1 MNVSQKFKKTVKQ
14 TQRKHKKGKIEE
26 NDRTENT
33 HTTMVSM
40 KVKVGL
46 TKEIRDEIK
55 VKITGAY
62 LNHTLSLQDK
72 SKILTRGKKVTGF

>member
-1 MNVSQKFKKTVKQ
+1 
-14 TQRKHKKGKIEE
+14 
-26 NDRTENT
+26 
-33 HTTMVSM
+33 MVSM

-72 SKILTRGKKVTGF
+72 SKILTRGEKVTGF